1 MFICFSSADRYTVVK
16 SCLYHLKNYG
26 FTVWYDYHEL
36 ILGDK
41 KREKNFENAIK
52 SNKYF
57 IIIYSK
63 NLFNSPCAV
72 EEEKLI
78 FEQAKTR
85 NVVIFPLLYNMKF
98 EELPKIYQN
107 KLENLIYNEIDD
119 ATGSISRNAK
129 CNNSMD
135 FPHPASPRRTICFSF
150 MQSSN
155 NVLFT
160 YFVWQFSL
168 LLP

>member
-1 MFICFSSADRYTVVK
+1 MFICFSSADRYTIAK

-26 FTVWYDYHEL
+26 FSVWYDYHEL

-63 NLFNSPCAV
+63 NLFSSPCAV

-78 FEQAKTR
+78 F
-85 NVVIFPLLYNMKF
+85 VIGPDHPVPAVLLRVI
-98 EELPKIYQN
+98 EHGI
-107 KLENLIYNEIDD
+107 
-119 ATGSISRNAK
+119 
-129 CNNSMD
+129 CN
-135 FPHPASPRRTICFSF
+135 F
-150 MQSSN
+150 
-155 NVLFT
+155 
-160 YFVWQFSL
+160 
-168 LLP
+168 